1 MSDMSVFSVESPLL
15 LVGCGNMGRALVR
28 GWLSSGLKPEA
39 LLVLDPAANDQIL
52 PEAAGARF
60 VANTADLP
68 AGVNARLMLLAVK
81 PQVMNSVLQDV
92 RPYAGKQTLAV
103 SVAAGVT
110 MDQMRR
116 GLGKAPGLVR
126 AMPNTPAA
134 VGAGVTGLVAEAG
147 VSQDGRALA
156 DLVMHAAGRTVW
168 IENEELMDA
177 VTATSGSGPAYVFHM
192 VEALASG
199 AEAAG
204 LPADEAMTLAR
215 QTVIGAARLLE
226 AGANLSAAEL
236 RRRVTSPGGTTAAAL
251 DVLMASDGLVDL
263 MTRAVAAARKRGREL
278 AD

>member
-1 MSDMSVFSVESPLL
+1 MSDMSVFSAESPLL

-28 GWLSSGLKPEA
+28 GWLSAGLKPEA
-39 LLVLDPAANDQIL
+39 LLLLDPAANDQIL
-52 PEAAGARF
+52 PEATGARF
-60 VANTADLP
+60 IANAADLP
-68 AGVNARLMLLAVK
+68 VGVNARLMLLAVK

-92 RPYAGKQTLAV
+92 RPYTGKHTLAV

-110 MDQMRR
+110 LDQMRR
-116 GLGKAPGLVR
+116 GLGDAPSLIR

-134 VGAGVTGLVAEAG
+134 VGAGVTGLVAEPG
-147 VSQDGRALA
+147 VSPDDRALA

-168 IENEELMDA
+168 IDSEEMMDA

-199 AEAAG
+199 AEASG
-204 LPADEAMTLAR
+204 LPAEEAMTLAR
-215 QTVIGAARLLE
+215 QTVVGAARLLE
-226 AGANLSAAEL
+226 AGSNLSAAEL

-251 DVLMASDGLVDL
+251 DVLMAQDGLVDL
-263 MTRAVAAARKRGREL
+263 MTRAVAAAKERGREL